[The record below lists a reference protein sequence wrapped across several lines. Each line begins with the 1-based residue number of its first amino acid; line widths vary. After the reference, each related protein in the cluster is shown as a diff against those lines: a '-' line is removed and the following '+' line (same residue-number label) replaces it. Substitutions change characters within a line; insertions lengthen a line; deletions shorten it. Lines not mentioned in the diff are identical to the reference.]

1 MNSLF
6 WARRASG
13 LRASGGRRTGPS
25 PTLNPRPEVRGTL
38 RSLPPFLQP
47 LLLRPL
53 LRSFWPALVIV
64 AAAVGLGLGLGPNAQ
79 AHPHEWID
87 LRVRLI
93 FDDDRRLT
101 AMEQSWMFDPFFSA
115 YVLDE
120 LTDQRPDRAAIA
132 AKAEALGPEMVGNLA
147 KHGFLNDWH
156 FDGEPVTGLSGSFVG
171 TRVTRDQLELTFRL
185 DLDQPLE
192 LRGSRFEY
200 SVFDPTYYIEIL
212 HARRHLPELRG
223 APRGCRREIIE
234 PAPPEDLA
242 AFAASLDQNAESDE
256 GLGIHFAE
264 RAVIECRG

>member
-6 WARRASG
+6 LALHGPG
-13 LRASGGRRTGPS
+13 LRASSGRRSRPS
-25 PTLNPRPEVRGTL
+25 LTLTPRPGPRTFACAL
-38 RSLPPFLQP
+38 MRALMHLLQRALPRS
-47 LLLRPL
+47 
-53 LRSFWPALVIV
+53 SVAGLVLI
-64 AAAVGLGLGLGPNAQ
+64 AAVTGIGFKAQ

-101 AMEQSWMFDPFFSA
+101 AVEQSWMFDPFFSA
-115 YVLDE
+115 YVLDG
-120 LTDQRPDRAAIA
+120 LTEQRPDRAAIA
-132 AKAEALGPEMVGNLA
+132 AKADALGPEMVGNLA
-147 KHGFLNDWH
+147 KHGFLNEWH
-156 FDGEPVTGLSGSFVG
+156 FNGEPVTGLSGSFVG

-234 PAPPEDLA
+234 PDPPEDLT
-242 AFAASLDQNAESDE
+242 AFAASLDQNAESDD

>member
-6 WARRASG
+6 RARRASG

-25 PTLNPRPEVRGTL
+25 PTLNPR
-38 RSLPPFLQP
+38 SFLQP

-53 LRSFWPALVIV
+53 LRSFWPALVILAV
-64 AAAVGLGLGLGPNAQ
+64 GVGLGFSPNAQ

-156 FDGEPVTGLSGSFVG
+156 FDGEPVTELSGSFVG

-223 APRGCRREIIE
+223 APRGCRR
-234 PAPPEDLA
+234 PC
-242 AFAASLDQNAESDE
+242 ASADD
-256 GLGIHFAE
+256 
-264 RAVIECRG
+264 

>member
-6 WARRASG
+6 RARRASG
-13 LRASGGRRTGPS
+13 LRTSGGRRTEPS
-25 PTLNPRPEVRGTL
+25 LTVNPR
-38 RSLPPFLQP
+38 SFLQP

-53 LRSFWPALVIV
+53 LRSFWPALVIL
-64 AAAVGLGLGLGPNAQ
+64 AAAVGVGLGFSPNAQ

-147 KHGFLNDWH
+147 KHGFLNDWQ

-234 PAPPEDLA
+234 PDPPEDLA
-242 AFAASLDQNAESDE
+242 TFAASLDQNAESDE

-264 RAVIECRG
+264 RAAIECRG

>member
-6 WARRASG
+6 LAPHRPGPRADS
-13 LRASGGRRTGPS
+13 GRRFRPF
-25 PTLNPRPEVRGTL
+25 PTLFSRPGARAVVCGLMRTLMHLLQRALPR
-38 RSLPPFLQP
+38 
-47 LLLRPL
+47 LLLRFHL
-53 LRSFWPALVIV
+53 AALVMIV
-64 AAAVGLGLGLGPNAQ
+64 AVTGVSFRAQ

-101 AMEQSWMFDPFFSA
+101 AVEQSWMFDPFFSA

-120 LTDQRPDRAAIA
+120 LTEQRPDRAAIA
-132 AKAEALGPEMVGNLA
+132 AKANALGPEMVGNLA
-147 KHGFLNDWH
+147 QHGFLNQWQ
-156 FDGEPVTGLSGSFVG
+156 FEGEPVTGLSGSFVG

-192 LRGSRFEY
+192 LRGGRFEY

-212 HARRHLPELRG
+212 HSRRHLPELRG

-234 PAPPEDLA
+234 PDPPEDLT
-242 AFAASLDQNAESDE
+242 AFAASLDRNAQSDE